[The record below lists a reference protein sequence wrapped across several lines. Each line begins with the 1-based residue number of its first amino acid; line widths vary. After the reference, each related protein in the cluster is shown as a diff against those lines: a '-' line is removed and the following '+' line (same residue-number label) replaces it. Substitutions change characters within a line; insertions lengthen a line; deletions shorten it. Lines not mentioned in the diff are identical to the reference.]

1 MRSNEFESWIRKR
14 KYLKKW
20 ILLIQEFF
28 YTLNPQL
35 LKKIRRWLSYLL
47 FEKKEKK
54 KRIIM
59 EVMKTIP
66 SFIDIMN
73 EDLLAAL
80 KGDPAAKD
88 EEEIFFL
95 YPGFYAVFIY
105 RIAHLL
111 YEKKVNYLPRM
122 LSEYAHEKTGIDI
135 HPGAQIKKGFFIDHG
150 TGVVIGET
158 TMIGEDVR
166 MYQGVT
172 LGALSLKDARKKKN
186 KKRHPTIG
194 NHVILYANC
203 AVLGGETVIDDYQ
216 IIGIQEIIKK

>member
-1 MRSNEFESWIRKR
+1 MSSVCKIWERKR
-14 KYLKKW
+14 KYITKW
-20 ILLIQEFF
+20 IIFIQEFF
-28 YTLNPQL
+28 YTLNPKL
-35 LKKIRRWLSYLL
+35 LKKIKRGLSYLL
-47 FEKKEKK
+47 FESGEKK
-54 KRIIM
+54 KSLINK
-59 EVMKTIP
+59 VMNEMPHDIDTI
-66 SFIDIMN
+66 N
-73 EDLLAAL
+73 EDLFAAL
-80 KGDPAAKD
+80 KGDPAAIN

-95 YPGFYAVFIY
+95 YPGFYAIFVH

-111 YEKKVNYLPRM
+111 FKNGATYLPRM

-135 HPGAQIKKGFFIDHG
+135 HPGATIKKGFFIDHG

-158 TMIGEDVR
+158 AIIGEDVR

-203 AVLGGETVIDDYQ
+203 AVLGGDTKIEDYQ

>member
-35 LKKIRRWLSYLL
+35 LKKIRRGLSYLL

-95 YPGFYAVFIY
+95 YPWFYAVFIY
-105 RIAHLL
+105 RIAH
-111 YEKKVNYLPRM
+111 
-122 LSEYAHEKTGIDI
+122 
-135 HPGAQIKKGFFIDHG
+135 
-150 TGVVIGET
+150 
-158 TMIGEDVR
+158 
-166 MYQGVT
+166 
-172 LGALSLKDARKKKN
+172 
-186 KKRHPTIG
+186 
-194 NHVILYANC
+194 
-203 AVLGGETVIDDYQ
+203 
-216 IIGIQEIIKK
+216 